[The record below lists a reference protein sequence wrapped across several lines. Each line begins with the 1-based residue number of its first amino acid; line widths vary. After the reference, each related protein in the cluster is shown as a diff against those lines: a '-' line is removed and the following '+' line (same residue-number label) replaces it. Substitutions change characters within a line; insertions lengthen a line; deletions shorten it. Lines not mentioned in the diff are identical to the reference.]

1 MYSASPQATSHIFLP
16 DYPSI
21 SACVPGREAIALRGN
36 QPIAETILMSGTT
49 TDPMAAMQ
57 QAESDMQATYAQAIG
72 EEQKITDEKTLFDVA
87 LDAAKQRPQI

>member
-1 MYSASPQATSHIFLP
+1 MRSTGLRAISHVFLP
-16 DYPSI
+16 VFS
-21 SACVPGREAIALRGN
+21 SMCARVPGREASALRGN
-36 QPIAETILMSGTT
+36 QPSAESILMSGTT

-57 QAESDMQATYAQAIG
+57 QAESDMQSTYAQAIG

>member
-1 MYSASPQATSHIFLP
+1 
-16 DYPSI
+16 
-21 SACVPGREAIALRGN
+21 
-36 QPIAETILMSGTT
+36 MSGTT

-57 QAESDMQATYAQAIG
+57 QAESDMKATYAQAIG